1 MTTPKRILVVDDNE
15 DGAVTLG
22 MLLEVL
28 GGHKVEIRY
37 DGAAALELLRTFR
50 PDIIFL
56 DLSMPHIDGYEL
68 CARIR
73 REPWSKTTVLL
84 AVTGWMHAESA
95 AIDAGFDGCILKPV
109 ALDQLAP
116 FLLKSASHGR
126 PASTENQ
133 IAS

>member
-15 DGAVTLG
+15 DGAIVLG
-22 MLLEVL
+22 MLLEVS

-37 DGAAALELLRTFR
+37 DGASALELLRTFR

-68 CARIR
+68 CSRIR
-73 REPWSKTTVLL
+73 QEPWSESTLVFAL
-84 AVTGWMHAESA
+84 TGWMHAENA
-95 AIDAGFDGCILKPV
+95 ASDAGFDACILKPV
-109 ALDQLAP
+109 TLEQLAP

-126 PASTENQ
+126 PAGAENQ